1 MFVAIIHNR
10 ERRESGAVRRD
21 SVRVVYLYGPPGV
34 GKLTV
39 ARELVALT
47 GFRLLHNH
55 LTVNLVST
63 LFPYGTADF
72 TRLLRQFRLMMMEEA
87 ARANIDLVVTNVN
100 TGSADQR
107 AFIQSLTEVVAAG
120 GGTTAFVQLACQRD
134 VWLTRIASESRL
146 VESKPTDPDLI
157 LRLFENKDPF
167 ARLPFEPLLTLDTT
181 HLSPADAAAQIVEHY
196 ALPVRSSATEY

>member
-1 MFVAIIHNR
+1 MLVAIIHNR

-72 TRLLRQFRLMMMEEA
+72 TRLLRQSRLMMMEEA

-146 VESKPTDPDLI
+146 VENKPTDPDLI
-157 LRLFENKDPF
+157 LRIFENKDPF

>member
-1 MFVAIIHNR
+1 M
-10 ERRESGAVRRD
+10 
-21 SVRVVYLYGPPGV
+21 RVVYVYGPPGV

-39 ARELVALT
+39 ARELVAQT

-63 LFPYGTADF
+63 LFPHGTADF
-72 TRLLRQFRLMMMEEA
+72 TRLVRQFRLTMMEEA
-87 ARANIDLVVTNVN
+87 VRANVDLVVTNVN
-100 TGSADQR
+100 TGSAAQH
-107 AFIQSLTEVVAAG
+107 AFIQSLTDVVAAG
-120 GGTTAFVQLACQRD
+120 GCMTVFVQLTCRRD

-146 VESKPTDPDLI
+146 SESKPTDPAVI

-181 HLSPADAAAQIVEHY
+181 NLSPADAAAQIAEHY
-196 ALPVRSSATEY
+196 ALPVRATIAES

>member
-1 MFVAIIHNR
+1 MR
-10 ERRESGAVRRD
+10 L
-21 SVRVVYLYGPPGV
+21 VYLYGPPGV

-72 TRLLRQFRLMMMEEA
+72 SRLLRQFRLVMMEEA
-87 ARANIDLVVTNVN
+87 ARADIDLVVTNVN

-107 AFIQSLTEVVAAG
+107 AFIQSLTEVVAARS
-120 GGTTAFVQLACQRD
+120 GTTAFVQLACRRD
-134 VWLTRIASESRL
+134 VWLTRIASESRQA
-146 VESKPTDPDLI
+146 ESKPTDPDLI

-181 HLSPADAAAQIVEHY
+181 HLSPAHAAAQIADRY
-196 ALPVRSSATEY
+196 GLPVGSGAAGD

>member
-1 MFVAIIHNR
+1 MLVAIIHNR

-157 LRLFENKDPF
+157 LCLFENKDPF

>member
-1 MFVAIIHNR
+1 MSAGIIHNR
-10 ERRESGAVRRD
+10 ERRESGAVRRE
-21 SVRVVYLYGPPGV
+21 SVRVIYLYGPPGV

-63 LFPYGTADF
+63 LFPYGTVDF
-72 TRLLRQFRLMMMEEA
+72 RRLLRRFRLVMMEEA
-87 ARANIDLVVTNVN
+87 VQADIDLVITNVN
-100 TGSADQR
+100 SGSAEQH

-120 GGTTAFVQLACQRD
+120 GSTTAFVQLTCDRD

-146 VESKPTDPDLI
+146 TESKPTDPDLI

-167 ARLPFEPLLTLDTT
+167 AKLPFEPLLTLDTT
-181 HLSPADAAAQIVEHY
+181 HLLPADSAAKIAEHY
-196 ALPVRSSATEY
+196 ALPVRSGVAEY

>member
-1 MFVAIIHNR
+1 
-10 ERRESGAVRRD
+10 
-21 SVRVVYLYGPPGV
+21 VYLYGPTGV

-47 GFRLLHNH
+47 GYRLLHNH

-63 LFPYGTADF
+63 LFQYGTADF
-72 TRLLRQFRLMMMEEA
+72 TRLLRQLRLLMMEEA
-87 ARANIDLVVTNVN
+87 VRADIDLVVTNVN

-107 AFIQSLTEVVAAG
+107 AFIQSLTEVIAAG
-120 GGTTAFVQLACQRD
+120 GGTTAFVQLRCRHD
-134 VWLTRIASESRL
+134 VWLQRIASESRL
-146 VESKPTDPDLI
+146 AESKPTDPDVI

-181 HLSPADAAAQIVEHY
+181 HLSPVDVAAQIVEHY
-196 ALPVRSSATEY
+196 ALPFAPSLTNDGPLTP

>member
-1 MFVAIIHNR
+1 MLAAIVHNR
-10 ERRESGAVRRD
+10 GCWGSWALRRG
-21 SVRVVYLYGPPGV
+21 SVRLVYLYGPPGV

-72 TRLLRQFRLMMMEEA
+72 TRLLRQFRLLMMEEA
-87 ARANIDLVVTNVN
+87 VRADIDLVVTNVN

-107 AFIQSLTEVVAAG
+107 AFIQSLTEAVAAG

-134 VWLTRIASESRL
+134 VLLTRIASESRL
-146 VESKPTDPDLI
+146 AESKPTDPGLI
-157 LRLFENKDPF
+157 LRLFESKDPF
-167 ARLPFEPLLTLDTT
+167 ASLPFEPLLTLDTT
-181 HLSPADAAAQIVEHY
+181 HLLPADAAAQIVEHY
-196 ALPVRSSATEY
+196 ALPVSSSMAEC

>member
-1 MFVAIIHNR
+1 M
-10 ERRESGAVRRD
+10 
-21 SVRVVYLYGPPGV
+21 RVVYLYGPPGV

-72 TRLLRQFRLMMMEEA
+72 TRLLRQFRLTMMEEA
-87 ARANIDLVVTNVN
+87 VRANIDLVVTNVN
-100 TGSADQR
+100 TGSEDQR
-107 AFIQSLTEVVAAG
+107 AFIQSLAEVVSAG
-120 GGTTAFVQLACQRD
+120 GSMTAFVQLTCERD

-146 VESKPTDPDLI
+146 DERKPTDPSLI
-157 LRLFENKDPF
+157 LHLFENKDPF
-167 ARLPFEPLLTLDTT
+167 ARLPFEPLLPLDTT
-181 HLSPADAAAQIVEHY
+181 HLLPADAAAQIAEHF
-196 ALPVRSSATEY
+196 ALPVRSSTPE

>member
-1 MFVAIIHNR
+1 MLVAIIHNR
-10 ERRESGAVRRD
+10 ERRGSGAVRRE

-39 ARELVALT
+39 ARELVART

-72 TRLLRQFRLMMMEEA
+72 TRLLRQFRLVMMEEA
-87 ARANIDLVVTNVN
+87 AHANIDLVVTNVN

-107 AFIQSLTEVVAAG
+107 AFIRSLIEVVAAG

-134 VWLTRIASESRL
+134 VWLTRIASESRQA
-146 VESKPTDPDLI
+146 ESKPTDPDLI
-157 LRLFENKDPF
+157 MRLFENKDPF

-181 HLSPADAAAQIVEHY
+181 QLLPADAAAQIVEHY
-196 ALPVRSSATEY
+196 ELPVRSSAAE